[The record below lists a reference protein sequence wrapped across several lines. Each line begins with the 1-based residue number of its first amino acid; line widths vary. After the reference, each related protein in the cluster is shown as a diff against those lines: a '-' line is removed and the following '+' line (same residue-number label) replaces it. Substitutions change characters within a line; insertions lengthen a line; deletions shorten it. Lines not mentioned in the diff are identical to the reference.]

1 MTKIKINGKDYNIY
15 FGYAATVKNGIIK
28 KLVSL
33 ENNKSEAESIDKL
46 LLFLPELLLI
56 GLQKFH
62 SDEFGFNPE
71 RTEEK
76 EAQMDKVYEL
86 LDSYFDEEDSDL
98 EKLYTALQSELI
110 ENGFLSKMFR
120 EEQAKAKTVKAVE
133 KAES

>member
-1 MTKIKINGKDYNIY
+1 LLQCVVCSNHSAEPRR
-15 FGYAATVKNGIIK
+15 AA
-28 KLVSL
+28 
-33 ENNKSEAESIDKL
+33 
-46 LLFLPELLLI
+46 
-56 GLQKFH
+56 
-62 SDEFGFNPE
+62 
-71 RTEEK
+71 EK

-120 EEQAKAKTVKAVE
+120 EEQAKAKTVKAVK